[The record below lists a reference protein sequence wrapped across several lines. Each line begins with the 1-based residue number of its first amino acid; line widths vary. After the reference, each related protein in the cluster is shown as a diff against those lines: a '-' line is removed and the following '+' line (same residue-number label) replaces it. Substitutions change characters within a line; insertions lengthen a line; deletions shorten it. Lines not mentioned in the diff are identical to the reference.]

1 VQQQVAGVLQAI
13 PELAG
18 QVRSLRY
25 QPGQM
30 DLELDADA
38 QVLAEDAQRLERW
51 QQAMQAQGLQ
61 LAHEA
66 GGRLRISSGT
76 AP

>member
-1 VQQQVAGVLQAI
+1 
-13 PELAG
+13 
-18 QVRSLRY
+18 
-25 QPGQM
+25 
-30 DLELDADA
+30 
-38 QVLAEDAQRLERW
+38 LAEDTQRLERW

>member
-1 VQQQVAGVLQAI
+1 MLQAI

-25 QPGQM
+25 QPGQLDM
-30 DLELDADA
+30 ELDSDA
-38 QVLAEDAQRLERW
+38 QALAEDAQRLERW
-51 QQAMQAQGLQ
+51 QQATQAQGLQ
-61 LAHEA
+61 LAREA
-66 GGRLRISSGT
+66 GGRLRISSGA